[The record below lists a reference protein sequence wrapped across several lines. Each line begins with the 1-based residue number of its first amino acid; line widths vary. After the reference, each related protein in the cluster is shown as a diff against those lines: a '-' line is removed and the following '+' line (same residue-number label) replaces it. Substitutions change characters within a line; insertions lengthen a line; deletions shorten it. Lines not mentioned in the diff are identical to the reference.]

1 MSPEPVSPAIDRHH
15 RDEALAVLFCVSRWR
30 LPAQVW
36 NDVATAVGNLAS
48 ALASGDV
55 DAAEAA
61 VVDLEMLSDDRA
73 GGIGEPSDEPAP
85 PQVRDISV
93 YLIHSLGG
101 DTQDDAD
108 EAVGG
113 GQDTSNG

>member
-1 MSPEPVSPAIDRHH
+1 MSPAIDRHH
-15 RDEALAVLFCVSRWR
+15 RDDALAVLSCVPRWR
-30 LPAQVW
+30 LPALAW
-36 NDVATAVGNLAS
+36 NEVATAVGNLAS

-61 VVDLEMLSDDRA
+61 VVELEMLSDDRA
-73 GGIGEPSDEPAP
+73 GGIGEPSDEPVP

-101 DTQDDAD
+101 DAQDDAE
-108 EAVGG
+108 EATGG
-113 GQDTSNG
+113 GGKDTPTG